1 MPRRSALLAAVV
13 AVPVLALP
21 AMSPPATAA
30 ELTASEIRDELVGRS
45 LGWWEEGGW
54 HAGGLVLSPDGRAE
68 ITVDTPD
75 IRADAGHWSLDGNRI
90 CTAWSDVRAG
100 LRKCYTVE
108 RGDAGRFVTS
118 GGNVFEVR
126 DYGV

>member
-1 MPRRSALLAAVV
+1 MSRRSVLLAAFSAAWTLAQPALSPSAV
-13 AVPVLALP
+13 AAD
-21 AMSPPATAA
+21 
-30 ELTASEIRDELVGRS
+30 LTASEIQDELIGRS

-75 IRADAGHWSLDGNRI
+75 VRADAGRWSLDGNRI

-100 LRKCYTVE
+100 LRKCYTVQ

-126 DYGV
+126 DVGV